1 MNGSRYEMLLKV
13 IETGSITRT
22 AEYYNYTQSAV
33 SQAVKHLEEELGVRI
48 FNRKNR
54 TIELTKDG
62 EYLLPAIREIVTGER
77 QLIDRTSEIQ
87 KLQTG
92 VIRIGAYTSMSCHWL
107 PQRLSCFR
115 EKYPNVNFELRQ
127 GDSQL
132 LRGWLKDGTVDVLFI
147 MDLHDKD
154 FDFIKLF
161 EDKMVVLVPPDHPLA
176 KRKTINV
183 KDLKNRQ
190 LIMPESDYDMMLQKM
205 FADSGFDPEIAFM
218 VKEDYTI
225 MSMVENGLGVSILP
239 EYVLQR
245 NPYDIKILPLRK
257 GCKRELG
264 IMMRRGEPL
273 SWAVEKFIE
282 FAVHS

>member
-107 PQRLSCFR
+107 PQRLSRFR

-225 MSMVENGLGVSILP
+225 MSMVENRLGVSILP